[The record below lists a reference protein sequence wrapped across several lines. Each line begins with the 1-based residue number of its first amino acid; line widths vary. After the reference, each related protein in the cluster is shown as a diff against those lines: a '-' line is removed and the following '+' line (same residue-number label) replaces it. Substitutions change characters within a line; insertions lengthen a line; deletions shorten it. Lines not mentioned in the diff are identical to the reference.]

1 MGELSTPGASWA
13 DARARALARLGDAA
27 LDRAPAGG
35 VDAAAAPLVGAI
47 NGRAAY
53 ATTSTCA
60 GRCAVYAAPAGAGR
74 KRRGRWLF
82 VSHDGVAGAAVGR
95 AVAALAAEATAWPAG
110 ERWTVSLKFE
120 PPIAHVRCA
129 TLAAARRLVRVCH
142 ASGWRET
149 GCNLAD
155 VPTVAVRSTGAALD
169 CPLGEVTRDGARL
182 PVDGFESYMRLYEGA
197 GEGEKEDEGN
207 RALYA
212 RVTKSKT
219 A

>member
-1 MGELSTPGASWA
+1 MT
-13 DARARALARLGDAA
+13 
-27 LDRAPAGG
+27 
-35 VDAAAAPLVGAI
+35 
-47 NGRAAY
+47 AY

-169 CPLGEVTRDGARL
+169 CPLGEGARENPAAEQPRRFSPEL
-182 PVDGFESYMRLYEGA
+182 NSRWY
-197 GEGEKEDEGN
+197 
-207 RALYA
+207 ALSMPSLK
-212 RVTKSKT
+212 VTTKVTSSHLFRW
-219 A
+219 AVGD